1 MHDAHDTA
9 AWSITRAEWDGY
21 VADAC
26 SSAGKLAW
34 VSTAMTVLGLGV
46 STAWFLFFKGSIG
59 GNLTTFFVV
68 GIWAVT
74 IRNDIQAFRRMRR
87 TKTALPRVWDANGC
101 VCPICMTECATP
113 CRHGLSRD
121 DQAQLMRYWEAAA
134 RRDMGTS
141 LALYSQL
148 LARTPNPNLWQRL
161 QSLQIKLLARAKDSE
176 LGLWRRY
183 AAALASGAP
192 WQIPIVLFA
201 LFFSPSGSGMSLI
214 MTGMFLGAPLML
226 MGAKSGRIAQARCT
240 NCRQL
245 LATPHPAQCPECGSS
260 LARTGAIATAEQHG
274 QPGLVLLGLAVMFST
289 GLLPLI
295 AIHSGALH
303 LLPTPLVLPL
313 VTHGGA
319 FTRNAREALD
329 ARTLDSEQASRYADA
344 LIDAARPGS
353 GELYFM
359 SDYILGAV
367 QSGVLPESKLDDAL
381 RGQVEF
387 AFEIKRT
394 ADGAATIVAKPAL
407 GAPLFMR
414 TSTVYAVFGG
424 VSFDGGPFVGTSDK
438 PVDRYAFDPIWRNA
452 MRGRTEM
459 PTEFT
464 IPLAPNTRK
473 ASWRAW
479 ALLVP
484 SGITPD
490 VSYDDNGHL
499 VATDSRVRMIEIG
512 GTIDALTPTAR

>member
-1 MHDAHDTA
+1 
-9 AWSITRAEWDGY
+9 
-21 VADAC
+21 
-26 SSAGKLAW
+26 
-34 VSTAMTVLGLGV
+34 
-46 STAWFLFFKGSIG
+46 
-59 GNLTTFFVV
+59 
-68 GIWAVT
+68 
-74 IRNDIQAFRRMRR
+74 
-87 TKTALPRVWDANGC
+87 
-101 VCPICMTECATP
+101 
-113 CRHGLSRD
+113 
-121 DQAQLMRYWEAAA
+121 MRYCEAAA

-148 LARTPNPNLWQRL
+148 LAHTPNPSLWQRL
-161 QSLQIKLLARAKDSE
+161 QSLQLKLLARAKDNE
-176 LGLWRRY
+176 LSLWRRY
-183 AAALASGAP
+183 AAALASGAQ
-192 WQIPIVLFA
+192 WQIPIILFA
-201 LFFSPSGSGMSLI
+201 VFFSPAGSGISLI
-214 MTGMFLGAPLML
+214 MIGSFLGAPLML

-245 LATPHPAQCPECGSS
+245 LATPHPANCPECGSS
-260 LARTGAIATAEQHG
+260 LSRTGAIATAEQHG
-274 QPGLVLLGLAVMFST
+274 QPWLVFLGFGVMVGT
-289 GLLPLI
+289 GVLPLV
-295 AIHSGALH
+295 AVHSGALK

-329 ARTLDSEQASRYADA
+329 ARTLDADQASRYADA

-353 GELYFM
+353 SELYFM

-387 AFEIKRT
+387 TFELERT
-394 ADGAATIVAKPAL
+394 ADGAATIIARPTL

-424 VSFDGGPFVGTSDK
+424 VSFGGGPFVGASNQ

-452 MRGRTEM
+452 MRGRAEM

-464 IPLAPNTRK
+464 IALAPNARK
-473 ASWRAW
+473 ATWRAW

-484 SGITPD
+484 TGVTPD
-490 VSYDDNGHL
+490 VSYDANGRL
-499 VATDSRVRMIEIG
+499 VAADPRIRMVELG
-512 GTIDALTPTAR
+512 GTIDAPTTTAR